1 MRIIILTKNISYE
14 IDLQRELQIL
24 SHEVFVGRSTEEE
37 EWLIESAKL
46 FDCLFV
52 SETIADPEFLLINQ
66 TLAPHYQQRIVRILA
81 GDREQEGMIAK
92 AENATYLN
100 RSFVELREFLAALP
114 PNSRKLEKASVTKE
128 SFPKFLSLQEQIF
141 FNNLGE
147 EQFINREDLCW
158 KIWGNGGT
166 NSRKSQLS
174 ILAKRINE
182 KLDEYDYTEKRVRTA
197 WGKGYILQ

>member
-14 IDLQRELQIL
+14 IDLQRELQML
-24 SHEVFVGRSTEEE
+24 SHEVFVGRTTKEE

-92 AENATYLN
+92 
-100 RSFVELREFLAALP
+100 LRMP
-114 PNSRKLEKASVTKE
+114 
-128 SFPKFLSLQEQIF
+128 
-141 FNNLGE
+141 
-147 EQFINREDLCW
+147 
-158 KIWGNGGT
+158 
-166 NSRKSQLS
+166 
-174 ILAKRINE
+174 
-182 KLDEYDYTEKRVRTA
+182 RT
-197 WGKGYILQ
+197 